1 MVNVESFRKKLDSL
15 HAWPSLYMFKFIV
28 PSGKE
33 EEVYALFPN
42 NELKTKKSSK
52 GNYVSVTAQVM
63 MPSSEHVVRKYR
75 EAYKIE
81 GVLAL

>member
-33 EEVYALFPN
+33 KEVYALFPN
-42 NELKTKKSSK
+42 NALKTKKSSK

-63 MPSSEHVVRKYR
+63 MPSSEQVVQKYQ
-75 EAYKIE
+75 EAHKIE

>member
-42 NELKTKKSSK
+42 NELKTKTSSQ

-75 EAYKIE
+75 EAYEIE